1 VNQEFVR
8 RFIPAGIALGRRVQG
23 WGEWFTIVGVVQDTK
38 VFRLTEAPTPYFYVP
53 IRQIYRPEM
62 GLVFLVRTSAPI
74 DAALFALRRE
84 AQTVDTSVPVFDA
97 SSFDDSI
104 AASLFGQ
111 RISAAL
117 LSVIGSVALLLAAVG
132 LYGVIG
138 YSVAQRTNE
147 IGIRM
152 ALGAQAS
159 DVLRPVLGQG
169 VKLAGIGIFAGALA
183 SLALS
188 RLLARFLFGISATD
202 PVTFLEVALLL
213 SVVALAACYIP
224 ARRACRLDPVIALRY
239 E

>member
-1 VNQEFVR
+1 
-8 RFIPAGIALGRRVQG
+8 
-23 WGEWFTIVGVVQDTK
+23 
-38 VFRLTEAPTPYFYVP
+38 
-53 IRQIYRPEM
+53 M
-62 GLVFLVRTSAPI
+62 
-74 DAALFALRRE
+74 
-84 AQTVDTSVPVFDA
+84 FDA
-97 SSFDDSI
+97 SSLDESI

-111 RISAAL
+111 RIFAAL
-117 LSVIGSVALLLAAVG
+117 LSVLGSVALLLAAVG

-169 VKLAGIGIFAGALA
+169 AKLAGIGIFAGALA

-188 RLLARFLFGISATD
+188 RLLARLLFGVSATD
-202 PVTFLEVALLL
+202 PTTFLEVALLL
-213 SVVALAACYIP
+213 TLVALAACYIP
-224 ARRACRLDPVIALRY
+224 ARRASRLDPVIALRY

>member
-1 VNQEFVR
+1 
-8 RFIPAGIALGRRVQG
+8 
-23 WGEWFTIVGVVQDTK
+23 
-38 VFRLTEAPTPYFYVP
+38 
-53 IRQIYRPEM
+53 
-62 GLVFLVRTSAPI
+62 LVFLVRTSAPV

-84 AQTVDTSVPVFDA
+84 AQAVDPSVPVFDT
-97 SSFDDSI
+97 SSFDESI
-104 AASLFGQ
+104 AASLFGE

-117 LSVIGSVALLLAAVG
+117 LGIMGSVALLLAGIG

-152 ALGAQAS
+152 ALGAQAG

-169 VKLAGIGIFAGALA
+169 AKLAGIGIFAGALA

-188 RLLARFLFGISATD
+188 RLLARLLFGISATD
-202 PVTFLEVALLL
+202 PITFLEVALLL